1 MTVHSLLSPRQAR
14 GCKKAG
20 HIHLIDMAGFNA
32 IPRRARGCKKAGHI
46 HLIDMAGFNAI
57 PRRARELYGF

>member
-20 HIHLIDMAGFNA
+20 HMIDMAGFNA
-32 IPRRARGCKKAGHI
+32 IPRQAW
-46 HLIDMAGFNAI
+46 
-57 PRRARELYGF
+57 ELYGF